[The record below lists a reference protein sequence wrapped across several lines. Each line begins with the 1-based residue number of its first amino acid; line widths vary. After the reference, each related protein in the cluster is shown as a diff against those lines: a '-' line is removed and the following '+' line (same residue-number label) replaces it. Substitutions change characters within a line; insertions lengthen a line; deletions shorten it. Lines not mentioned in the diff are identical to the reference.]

1 MHALP
6 TLWQVLIWAPPII
19 LAITLHEVGHGWV
32 AKQLGDDTAD
42 RMGRLTANPLSH
54 IDPVGSILIPG
65 LLLLTKAGFLFGW
78 AKPVPINWRNLR
90 HPRRDIAL
98 VALAGPGANLLM
110 LLGWI
115 AVVWLAAHLPIGRFT
130 AQSLVTMG
138 EVGIVINSILIA
150 FNLIPLPPL
159 DGSRVMMSLLPPPL
173 AQRYIRLEPY
183 GLLIVV
189 ILLMLGWLSFLVHP
203 VLMLLDRLVTLLLS

>member
-1 MHALP
+1 M
-6 TLWQVLIWAPPII
+6 QVLIWAPPII

-54 IDPVGSILIPG
+54 IDPIGSILVPG
-65 LLLLTKAGFLFGW
+65 FLLLTQAGFVFGW

-110 LLGWI
+110 LLAWVI
-115 AVVWLAAHLPIGRFT
+115 VVWLAAHLAIGHFL

-138 EVGIVINSILIA
+138 QVGILINSILIV

-159 DGSRVMMSLLPPPL
+159 DGSRVMMSLLPPAL

-183 GLLIVV
+183 GLVIVV

>member
-115 AVVWLAAHLPIGRFT
+115 AVVWMAAHLPIGRFL

-138 EVGIVINSILIA
+138 QVGIVINSILIA

-159 DGSRVMMSLLPPPL
+159 DGSRVMMSLLPPSL

-183 GLLIVV
+183 GLVIVV
-189 ILLMLGWLSFLVHP
+189 VLLMLGWLSFLVHP
-203 VLMLLDRLVTLLLS
+203 VLMLLDRLITLLLS

>member
-115 AVVWLAAHLPIGRFT
+115 AVVWMAAHLPIGRFL

-138 EVGIVINSILIA
+138 QVGIVINSILIA

-183 GLLIVV
+183 GLVIVV
-189 ILLMLGWLSFLVHP
+189 VLLMLGWLSFLVHP

>member
-115 AVVWLAAHLPIGRFT
+115 AVVWMAAHLPIGRFL

-138 EVGIVINSILIA
+138 QVGIVINSILIA

-183 GLLIVV
+183 GLVIVV
-189 ILLMLGWLSFLVHP
+189 VLLMLGWLSFLVHP
-203 VLMLLDRLVTLLLS
+203 VLMLLDRLITLLLS

>member
-1 MHALP
+1 MHGLP

-19 LAITLHEVGHGWV
+19 LAITLHEVGHGWA

-54 IDPVGSILIPG
+54 IDPVGSVLIPG

-98 VALAGPGANLLM
+98 VALAGPAANLLM
-110 LLGWI
+110 LLGW
-115 AVVWLAAHLPIGRFT
+115 VVVIWLAAHLPIGHVL

-138 EVGIVINSILIA
+138 QVGIVINSILIA

-159 DGSRVMMSLLPPPL
+159 DGSRVMMSLLPPAL
-173 AQRYIRLEPY
+173 AQRYMRLEPY

-189 ILLMLGWLSFLVHP
+189 ILLMLGWLSFLVQP
-203 VLMLLDRLVTLLLS
+203 VLMLLDRLVSLLLS

>member
-115 AVVWLAAHLPIGRFT
+115 AVVWMAAHLPIGRFL

-173 AQRYIRLEPY
+173 AQRYMRLEPY
-183 GLLIVV
+183 GLVIVV
-189 ILLMLGWLSFLVHP
+189 VLLMLGWLSFLVHP

>member
-110 LLGWI
+110 LLGW
-115 AVVWLAAHLPIGRFT
+115 VVVIWLAAHLPIGHVL

-138 EVGIVINSILIA
+138 QVGIVINSILIA

-159 DGSRVMMSLLPPPL
+159 DGSRVMMSLLPPAL

-183 GLLIVV
+183 GLVIVV
-189 ILLMLGWLSFLVHP
+189 VLLMLGWLSFLVHP